1 MTYNLRSDHI
11 RNWIIST
18 STEQRIT
25 EQKPKCSKQ
34 HPTSIIEKGEGIISF
49 LKAHEWYLNIEL
61 NEWK

>member
-25 EQKPKCSKQ
+25 EQKQSVANNILLLLS
-34 HPTSIIEKGEGIISF
+34 TKG
-49 LKAHEWYLNIEL
+49 KAQLAS
-61 NEWK
+61 